1 MEPPLIALLTLLSR
15 LALAEPYAEALARY
29 APKGEV
35 DYAGLRQSGLLQGP
49 VDALAAA
56 PLPADKAGQMAFWIN
71 AYNLLTLD
79 LVADHW
85 PLASIRDLD
94 GGDPWS
100 KRRFMVAG
108 RSLSLNDIEHKI
120 LRPMGDPRIHAAINC
135 ASRGCPPLPATPFTA
150 AGLDAQLDA
159 ATRAWV
165 QGGGVKVDATAKVVS
180 LSMIFDWF
188 GEDFLPTPGEGPP
201 GQSGKKAAALRF
213 ALPYL
218 RPAEAEVVRAGG
230 YTVRYAPYD
239 WAVNSRR

>member
-1 MEPPLIALLTLLSR
+1 MEPPLIALLALFTR
-15 LALAEPYAEALARY
+15 LTLAEPYAEALARY

-49 VDALAAA
+49 VDALATA
-56 PLPADKAGQMAFWIN
+56 PVPADKAGQMAFWIN

-100 KRRFMVAG
+100 KRRFVVAG
-108 RSLSLNDIEHKI
+108 RTLTLNDIEHKI

-150 AGLDAQLDA
+150 AGLPAELDA
-159 ATRAWV
+159 AARAWV
-165 QGGGVKVDATAKVVS
+165 QGGGVKVDAAAKVVS

-188 GEDFLPTPGEGPP
+188 GEDFAQTPGENPP

-218 RPAEAEVVRAGG
+218 SLNEAAFVRAGA
-230 YTVRYAPYD
+230 YTVRFAPYD